1 MPTAAMKWTRG
12 LSEVSRKDLPQVS
25 GENAALG
32 ERLPARAA
40 RGYRLGGC
48 QPELVRRC
56 FASLSTAHGS
66 EE

>member
-1 MPTAAMKWTRG
+1 MPTVAMKWTRG

-25 GENAALG
+25 GKNAPLG

-40 RGYRLGGC
+40 RACRLGGP

-56 FASLSTAHGS
+56 FTSFFTAQGG